1 MPKRPDLSTSLRNAA
16 GSRKAATATSAASSG
31 PMPTKSSSVVPP
43 SRVGTVSLTVH
54 VPPIVRDEL
63 KRLALDRGTTLHAIC
78 GEAFNMLFAREGKPE
93 IAPATPKRGYV
104 TM

>member
-1 MPKRPDLSTSLRNAA
+1 MAKRPDLSTSLRNAA
-16 GSRKAATATSAASSG
+16 GSRPGPASANAGGRSAAAA
-31 PMPTKSSSVVPP
+31 VPP

-54 VPPIVRDEL
+54 VPTIVRDQL

-78 GEAFNMLFAREGKPE
+78 GEAFNMLFAREGQPE
-93 IAPATPKRGYV
+93 IAPARPKRGNV

>member
-16 GSRKAATATSAASSG
+16 GSRAARATSAASSR
-31 PMPTKSSSVVPP
+31 PTPTTSSSVVPP

-93 IAPATPKRGYV
+93 IAPATPKRGHV

>member
-16 GSRKAATATSAASSG
+16 GSRPAPATSATSSG
-31 PMPTKSSSVVPP
+31 PTLTRSSSVLPP

-93 IAPATPKRGYV
+93 IAPAAPKRGYV

>member
-1 MPKRPDLSTSLRNAA
+1 MPKPPDLSTSLRNAA
-16 GSRKAATATSAASSG
+16 GSRPVPAASATPSRTTLTG
-31 PMPTKSSSVVPP
+31 SPSVVPP

-54 VPPIVRDEL
+54 VPAIVRDEL

-93 IAPATPKRGYV
+93 IAPATPKRGSV
-104 TM
+104 PV

>member
-1 MPKRPDLSTSLRNAA
+1 MAKRPDLSTSLRNAA
-16 GSRKAATATSAASSG
+16 GSRAAPTVAPPTVAVARSAAA
-31 PMPTKSSSVVPP
+31 VPP

-54 VPPIVRDEL
+54 VPAIVRDEL

-93 IAPATPKRGYV
+93 IATASPKRGNV
-104 TM
+104 AM

>member
-1 MPKRPDLSTSLRNAA
+1 MPKKPDLSTSLRNAA
-16 GSRKAATATSAASSG
+16 GSRPGPAPVNAGARSSSAA
-31 PMPTKSSSVVPP
+31 VPP

-54 VPPIVRDEL
+54 VPAIVRAEL
-63 KRLALDRGTTLHAIC
+63 KRLALDRSTTLHAIC

-93 IAPATPKRGYV
+93 IAPAMPKRGNDV

>member
-1 MPKRPDLSTSLRNAA
+1 MPRKPDLSNSLRDAA
-16 GSRKAATATSAASSG
+16 GSRPGPTPAPVDAVDRPSS
-31 PMPTKSSSVVPP
+31 PAVPP

-54 VPPIVRDEL
+54 VPAIVRDEL
-63 KRLALDRGTTLHAIC
+63 KRVALDRRTTLHAIC

-93 IAPATPKRGYV
+93 IAPAKPKRGNV

>member
-1 MPKRPDLSTSLRNAA
+1 MSTSLRNAA
-16 GSRKAATATSAASSG
+16 GSRPGTTPAPVNAGDRSLSPG
-31 PMPTKSSSVVPP
+31 VPP

-54 VPPIVRDEL
+54 VPPIVWDEL
-63 KRLALDRGTTLHAIC
+63 KRVALDRGTTLHAIC

-93 IAPATPKRGYV
+93 IAPAMPKRGNDV

>member
-1 MPKRPDLSTSLRNAA
+1 MAKRPDLSTSLRNAA
-16 GSRKAATATSAASSG
+16 GSRAAPVVAPTVAAAR
-31 PMPTKSSSVVPP
+31 SSSAVPP

-54 VPPIVRDEL
+54 VPAIVRDEL

-93 IAPATPKRGYV
+93 IAPASPKRGNV
-104 TM
+104 AM

>member
-16 GSRKAATATSAASSG
+16 GSRPAPAASTTSSG
-31 PMPTKSSSVVPP
+31 ATPTRSSSVVPR

-93 IAPATPKRGYV
+93 IAPATPKRGHV

>member
-1 MPKRPDLSTSLRNAA
+1 MAKRPDLSTSLRNAA
-16 GSRKAATATSAASSG
+16 GSRPVPAPAGRGRATAL
-31 PMPTKSSSVVPP
+31 VPA

-54 VPPIVRDEL
+54 VPPMVRDEL
-63 KRLALDRGTTLHAIC
+63 KRLAIDRGTTLHALC

-93 IAPATPKRGYV
+93 IAPATPRRGSI

>member
-1 MPKRPDLSTSLRNAA
+1 MPKTPDLSKSLRNAA
-16 GSRKAATATSAASSG
+16 GSRPGPVAVPANAGGRASSSE
-31 PMPTKSSSVVPP
+31 PA
-43 SRVGTVSLTVH
+43 SRVGTVSLTLH

-93 IAPATPKRGYV
+93 IAPTGPKRGNV

>member
-1 MPKRPDLSTSLRNAA
+1 MAKRPDLSTSLRNAA
-16 GSRKAATATSAASSG
+16 GSRAASAVAPTVAVARSAA
-31 PMPTKSSSVVPP
+31 VVPP

-54 VPPIVRDEL
+54 VPVIVRDEL

-93 IAPATPKRGYV
+93 IAPASPKRGNV
-104 TM
+104 AM